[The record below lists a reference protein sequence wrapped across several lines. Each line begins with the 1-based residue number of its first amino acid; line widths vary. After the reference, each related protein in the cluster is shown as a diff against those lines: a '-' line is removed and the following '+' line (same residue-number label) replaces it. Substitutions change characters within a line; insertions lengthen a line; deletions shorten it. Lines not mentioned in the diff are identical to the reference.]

1 MIYLVDIRDISHGV
15 AEIEADSAEQAEALA
30 EELYYSGNVE
40 WQSSE
45 LEVDARQKAI
55 KIRCERAMISN
66 KYLKN
71 KEELI
76 YAKLVLL
83 NI

>member
-1 MIYLVDIRDISHGV
+1 MMYLVDIRDISHGV

-45 LEVDARQKAI
+45 LEVDARPK
-55 KIRCERAMISN
+55 SD
-66 KYLKN
+66 
-71 KEELI
+71 
-76 YAKLVLL
+76 
-83 NI
+83 